1 MLKKKNRLSNSEFTS
16 HFKTGRRQQSEYFT
30 VVTNQADVFKA
41 AVVVGKKVYKSAVDR
56 NRIRRRIYTAL
67 NINQNKNQILLI
79 LVKPPFAKLN
89 RRQQQKEINDLIG
102 RVIN

>member
-30 VVTNQADVFKA
+30 TVTNKADFFKA

-56 NRIRRRIYTAL
+56 NKLKRRIYTAL
-67 NINQNKNQILLI
+67 SQASIENQILLI
-79 LVKPPFAKLN
+79 LVKPLFAKLS
-89 RRQQQKEINDLIG
+89 RRQQQIEINDLIG